1 MLNNQSKLARLAI
14 QAIISLGLI
23 AAGVYVLVSVDW
35 SMNMALVTAASG
47 WIGLAV
53 GYWLK

>member
-1 MLNNQSKLARLAI
+1 MAKLAI
-14 QAIISLGLI
+14 QAIISLSLI
-23 AAGVYVLVSVDW
+23 GAGVYVLVTTDASA
-35 SMNMALVTAASG
+35 NPALTAAASG

>member
-1 MLNNQSKLARLAI
+1 MVPNPMARLAV

-23 AAGVYVLVSVDW
+23 AAGVYVLVTIDW
-35 SMNMALVTAASG
+35 RTNPALAAAASG